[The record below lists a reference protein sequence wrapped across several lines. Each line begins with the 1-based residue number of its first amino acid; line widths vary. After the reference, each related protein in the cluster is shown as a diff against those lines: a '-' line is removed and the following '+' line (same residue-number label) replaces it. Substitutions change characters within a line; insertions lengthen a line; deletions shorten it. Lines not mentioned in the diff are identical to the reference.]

1 MSQKNINNGLIKED
15 YSDIKTYVIYFD
27 SNSSASTPG
36 ATYAA
41 AINTDGSLSIND
53 SAKSTNNGA
62 VSLGEIPEGAV
73 CRTYPEKAVGN
84 WMYVEYKGV
93 QGYAYNHYLQ
103 SVSPYRF
110 RWEKSRTSAYELQSP
125 SSSGS
130 AMADNGH
137 VEKGNIY
144 KILSGK
150 RVKLVKHYSKTSAVA
165 IPNYVKIQ
173 GAKYKVVSI
182 GARAFKNDKSFR
194 KLTIGKYVK
203 SIGREAFSGCTNLK
217 KITLKTKSLTKKN
230 VGARYLCNYIELK
243 LKIITA
249 WNVQLSWL
257 K

>member
-1 MSQKNINNGLIKED
+1 MQRRLIQMVPFPLMIPPNTPNQDTTKVTDNTPTPINEP
-15 YSDIKTYVIYFD
+15 V
-27 SNSSASTPG
+27 
-36 ATYAA
+36 
-41 AINTDGSLSIND
+41 ND
-53 SAKSTNNGA
+53 T
-62 VSLGEIPEGAV
+62 
-73 CRTYPEKAVGN
+73 T
-84 WMYVEYKGV
+84 
-93 QGYAYNHYLQ
+93 
-103 SVSPYRF
+103 
-110 RWEKSRTSAYELQSP
+110 QSP
-125 SSSGS
+125 SSSDS

-203 SIGREAFSGCTNLK
+203 TIGREAFSGCKNLK

-230 VGARYLCNYIELK
+230 VEARYLCNYIELK

>member
-1 MSQKNINNGLIKED
+1 MG
-15 YSDIKTYVIYFD
+15 
-27 SNSSASTPG
+27 
-36 ATYAA
+36 
-41 AINTDGSLSIND
+41 
-53 SAKSTNNGA
+53 
-62 VSLGEIPEGAV
+62 
-73 CRTYPEKAVGN
+73 
-84 WMYVEYKGV
+84 
-93 QGYAYNHYLQ
+93 
-103 SVSPYRF
+103 
-110 RWEKSRTSAYELQSP
+110 KSRTSAYELQSP

-203 SIGREAFSGCTNLK
+203 SIGREAFSGCKNLK